1 MKKASL
7 ALIAVTALLATGC
20 TTAQAMEANELA
32 CDEFAAYSKDGMPK
46 DQRSEVVSSIGE
58 IIGNT
63 DPQLQ
68 DAHDGLV
75 NSVDKAESSWTL
87 AADSFAQTCFDLGWE
102 G

>member
-7 ALIAVTALLATGC
+7 ALIALFALTGC

-58 IIGNT
+58 IIGNA

-75 NSVDKAESSWTL
+75 NSVDKPESTWTL